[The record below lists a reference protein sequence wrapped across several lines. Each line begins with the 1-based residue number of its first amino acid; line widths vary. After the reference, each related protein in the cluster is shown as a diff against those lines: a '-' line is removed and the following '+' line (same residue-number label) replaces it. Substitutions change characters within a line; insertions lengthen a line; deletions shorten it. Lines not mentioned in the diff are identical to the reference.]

1 MPEHNR
7 SAMMSCIGVIFAK
20 KLEREKFFS
29 FCEGVLNH
37 TQKNIIIPIMYR
49 KCNYRNLYA
58 IFISFISMQI
68 VSLPEKQQEAPD
80 ILGT

>member
-20 KLEREKFFS
+20 KLEREKLFS

-37 TQKNIIIPIMYR
+37 TQKNIIIPMMYR

-80 ILGT
+80 VLGT